1 MPRIHVCS
9 LSRVSETVR
18 ATGAKSLVTLINATT
33 HVPRPPEIDPA
44 RHLFVGMSDITEHT
58 DGHILP
64 ESAHIAQLLTF
75 IRRWDRAE
83 PLVIHCYAGVS
94 RSTSAAY
101 IAYSALHPQACE
113 FETAR
118 RLRALS
124 PSATPNARLV
134 ALADAYLR
142 RDGRMVAAIAE
153 IGRGR
158 DCFEGD
164 PFAFDVARPV
174 PLPPGRPA

>member
-9 LSRVSETVR
+9 LSRVPETVR
-18 ATGAKSLVTLINATT
+18 AVGAKSLVTLINAAT
-33 HVPRPPEIDPA
+33 HVPRPPEIAPD
-44 RHLFVGMSDITEHT
+44 RHLFVGLSDITEQT

-94 RSTSAAY
+94 RSTAAAY
-101 IAYSALHPQACE
+101 IAYCALHPDADE
-113 FETAR
+113 RATAQ

-134 ALADAYLR
+134 ALGDVHLR
-142 RDGRMVAAIAE
+142 RDGRMIAAIAD

-158 DCFEGD
+158 DCFEGE
-164 PFAFDVARPV
+164 PFALDIAR
-174 PLPPGRPA
+174 RENA

>member
-9 LSRVSETVR
+9 LSRVPDTVR
-18 ATGAKSLVTLINATT
+18 AAGAKSLVTLINASTP
-33 HVPRPPEIDPA
+33 VPRPPEIAAD
-44 RHLFVGMSDITEHT
+44 RHLFVGLSDITEQM
-58 DGHILP
+58 DGHVLP
-64 ESAHIAQLLTF
+64 ENTHVAQLLTF

-94 RSTSAAY
+94 RSTAAAY
-101 IAYSALHPQACE
+101 IAWCALHPRACE

-118 RLRALS
+118 RLRDLS

-134 ALADAYLR
+134 ALADAHLR
-142 RDGRMVAAIAE
+142 RDGRMIAAIAQ

-158 DCFEGD
+158 DCFEGE
-164 PFAFDVARPV
+164 PFALDIETRERA
-174 PLPPGRPA
+174 